1 MTPVEPDPVRTGE
14 GRSGLSSE
22 APQWGIE
29 PVPERLRVLGLGD
42 TMLLWGNLAVSLLVI
57 VVGALLVPALSLKQA
72 LLAILVASVVGCIL
86 LGAAAA
92 VGTDA
97 RVPSMVLMRAP
108 LGQRGSYLATG
119 LNVVQC
125 LGWSVYEL
133 IIIASACAALSDR
146 VFGFRAQWVWTLL
159 FGGGAVALALLGPV
173 GFIRRYVRKF
183 AIWFVLASLGYLT
196 WWAIDK
202 SDLTAF
208 WNADGQGGFPTF
220 WQGIDLTLASV
231 ISWTPL
237 AADYTRFARTRR
249 TSFWGTAVGYM
260 IPVAWLYSLGVLLFL
275 ARDISDPAQLPAAV
289 VSGGVVSVIALL
301 AVTVDESDEA
311 FANVYSTAVSLQNV
325 VPPRVSQRLLI
336 IGSACVATVGALVL
350 DLSDF
355 STFLFLLGS
364 LFVPLL
370 GVLLADWLVDG
381 MHYTREKVFDGPAV
395 RPEMIAAW
403 LVGFGLYQWLS
414 PVGPTW
420 WTDLMGHTDP
430 TPIDFTAS
438 LPSFAAAFLL
448 AGLAALVMRNRR
460 QAEAFAET

>member
-1 MTPVEPDPVRTGE
+1 M
-14 GRSGLSSE
+14 SSE
-22 APQWGIE
+22 TPQWGIE

-42 TMLLWGNLAVSLLVI
+42 TVLLWGNLAVSLLVI
-57 VVGALLVPALSLKQA
+57 VAGSLLVPALSLKQA
-72 LLAILVASVVGCIL
+72 LLVIVVASVVGCIL

-125 LGWSVYEL
+125 LGWAVYEL

-159 FGGGAVALALLGPV
+159 FGGVAIALALLGPI
-173 GFIRRYVRKF
+173 GFVRRYVRKF
-183 AIWFVLASLGYLT
+183 AVWFVLASLGYLT
-196 WWAIDK
+196 WWVVDK
-202 SDLTAF
+202 SNLTAF
-208 WNADGQGGFPTF
+208 WHGHGKGGFPTF
-220 WQGIDLTLASV
+220 WQGVDLTLASV

-237 AADYTRFARTRR
+237 AADYTRFTRTRR
-249 TSFWGTAVGYM
+249 SSFLGSAVGYFV
-260 IPVAWLYSLGVLLFL
+260 PVVWLYALGVLLFL

-289 VSGGVVSVIALL
+289 VAGGVVAVLALL

-311 FANVYSTAVSLQNV
+311 FANVYSTAVSLQNLL
-325 VPPRVSQRLLI
+325 PGVSQRLLI
-336 IGSACVATVGALVL
+336 VTSAAIATAGALVL
-350 DLSDF
+350 NLADF
-355 STFLFLLGS
+355 ATFLFLLGS
-364 LFVPLL
+364 FFMPLL
-370 GVLLADWLVDG
+370 GVLLADWLVNG
-381 MHYTREKVFDGPAV
+381 MHYTREKIFEGPAV

-414 PVGPTW
+414 PQGPEW
-420 WTDLMGHTDP
+420 WQRVMGHTDP
-430 TPIDFTAS
+430 APIDFTAS

-448 AGLAALVMRNRR
+448 AGLAALVVPSRR
-460 QAEAFAET
+460 PASEAFAET

>member
-1 MTPVEPDPVRTGE
+1 MST
-14 GRSGLSSE
+14 E

-42 TMLLWGNLAVSLLVI
+42 TVLLWGNLAVSLLVI
-57 VVGALLVPALSLKQA
+57 VAGALLVPALSLKQA
-72 LLAILVASVVGCIL
+72 LLAIVVASVVGCAM

-97 RVPSMVLMRAP
+97 RVPAMVLMRAP
-108 LGQRGSYLATG
+108 LGRRGSYLATA

-146 VFGFRAQWVWTLL
+146 VFHFRAQWLWTLL
-159 FGGGAVALALLGPV
+159 FGGVAIVLALLGPI
-173 GFIRRYVRKF
+173 GFVRRYVRKF
-183 AIWFVLASLGYLT
+183 AVWFVLASLGYLT
-196 WWAIDK
+196 WWVIDK

-208 WNADGQGGFPTF
+208 WHAGGKGGFPTF
-220 WQGIDLTLASV
+220 WQGVDLTLASV

-237 AADYTRFARTRR
+237 AADYTRFTRTRR
-249 TSFWGTAVGYM
+249 ISFWGTAFGYLV
-260 IPVAWLYSLGVLLFL
+260 PVIWLYSLGVLLFL

-289 VSGGVVSVIALL
+289 VAGGVVSVLALL

-325 VPPRVSQRLLI
+325 LPRVPQRLLI
-336 IGSACVATVGALVL
+336 VSSAAIATAGALIL
-350 DLSDF
+350 NLSDF
-355 STFLFLLGS
+355 ATFLFLLGS
-364 LFVPLL
+364 FFVPLL

-395 RPEMIAAW
+395 RPEMILAW
-403 LVGFGLYQWLS
+403 LAGFGLYQWLS
-414 PVGPTW
+414 PQGPAWWQRLVG
-420 WTDLMGHTDP
+420 HADP
-430 TPIDFTAS
+430 APIDFTAS

-448 AGLAALVMRNRR
+448 AGAAALLVRSRR
-460 QAEAFAET
+460 PASEAFADA

>member
-1 MTPVEPDPVRTGE
+1 MDKTP
-14 GRSGLSSE
+14 
-22 APQWGIE
+22 AWGIE
-29 PVPERLRVLGLGD
+29 PVPERLRVLGFLD
-42 TMLLWGNLAVSLLVI
+42 TFLLWGNLAVSLLVI
-57 VVGALLVPALSLKQA
+57 VAGALLVPALSLKEA
-72 LLAILVASVVGCIL
+72 LLVIVIASVVGSLL

-108 LGQRGSYLATG
+108 LGQRGSYLATA

-133 IIIASACAALSDR
+133 IIIASAGAALSDR
-146 VFGFRAQWVWTLL
+146 VFGFRAQWLWTLV
-159 FGGGAVALALLGPV
+159 FGGVAIALALLGPI
-173 GFIRRYVRKF
+173 GFVRRYVRKF

-196 WWAIDK
+196 WWAVDK

-208 WNADGQGGFPTF
+208 WHADGKGGFPTF

-237 AADYTRFARTRR
+237 AADYTRFTRTRR
-249 TSFWGTAVGYM
+249 SSFWGTAVGYM
-260 IPVAWLYSLGVLLFL
+260 VPVAWLYSLGVLLFL
-275 ARDISDPAQLPAAV
+275 ARDISDPAQLPAAGV
-289 VSGGVVSVIALL
+289 AGGVVSVIALL

-325 VPPRVSQRLLI
+325 LPRVPQRLLI
-336 IGSACVATVGALVL
+336 AGSAALATAGALIL

-364 LFVPLL
+364 FFVPLL

-381 MHYTREKVFDGPAV
+381 MHYKREKVFEGPAF

-403 LVGFGLYQWLS
+403 LV
-414 PVGPTW
+414 
-420 WTDLMGHTDP
+420 
-430 TPIDFTAS
+430 
-438 LPSFAAAFLL
+438 
-448 AGLAALVMRNRR
+448 
-460 QAEAFAET
+460 

>member
-1 MTPVEPDPVRTGE
+1 
-14 GRSGLSSE
+14 LSTE
-22 APQWGIE
+22 TPQWGIE

-42 TMLLWGNLAVSLLVI
+42 TVLLWGNLAVSLLVI
-57 VVGALLVPALSLKQA
+57 VAGSFLVPALSLKEA
-72 LLAILVASVVGCIL
+72 LLVIVIASVVGSL
-86 LGAAAA
+86 MLGAAAA

-108 LGQRGSYLATG
+108 LGHRGSYLATA

-146 VFGFRAQWVWTLL
+146 VFHFRAQWLWTIL
-159 FGGGAVALALLGPV
+159 FGGVAIVLALLGPI
-173 GFIRRYVRKF
+173 GFVRRYVRKF
-183 AIWFVLASLGYLT
+183 AVWFVLASLGYLT
-196 WWAIDK
+196 WWAVDK
-202 SDLTAF
+202 ADLTAF
-208 WNADGQGGFPTF
+208 WHADGKGGFPTF
-220 WQGIDLTLASV
+220 WQGVDLTLASV
-231 ISWTPL
+231 VSWTPL
-237 AADYTRFARTRR
+237 AADYTRFTRTRR
-249 TSFWGTAVGYM
+249 SSFWGTAVGYM
-260 IPVAWLYSLGVLLFL
+260 IPVAWLYALGVLLFL

-325 VPPRVSQRLLI
+325 VPPRVSQRVLI
-336 IGSACVATVGALVL
+336 VVSAVIATIGALVL
-350 DLSDF
+350 SLNDF

-364 LFVPLL
+364 FFVPLL

-381 MHYTREKVFDGPAV
+381 MHYTREKIFDGPAFRV
-395 RPEMIAAW
+395 EMITAW

-414 PVGPTW
+414 PQGPAW
-420 WTDLMGHTDP
+420 WQHLVGHTDP
-430 TPIDFTAS
+430 NPIDFTAS
-438 LPSFAAAFLL
+438 LPSFAAAFCL
-448 AGLAALVMRNRR
+448 AGLAALMMRNRR